1 MNRDSLAAAAPK
13 WLAIQAL
20 PAQTKFD
27 LLAMW
32 VDAIMDAV
40 ELDHLEPDS
49 WEALYLSYTVQ
60 SLVEGR
66 YYAALT
72 FSEMVLIEPA
82 LHRPPR
88 MSPDGPEPATLA
100 DLRDA
105 MEVVR
110 MRPAAG

>member
-13 WLAIQAL
+13 WLVIQAL

-32 VDAIMDAV
+32 VEAIMDAV
-40 ELDHLEPDS
+40 ELDHLEPDP
-49 WEALYLSYTVQ
+49 WESLYLSYTVQ

-72 FSEMVLIEPA
+72 FSEMVLIDPA

-88 MSPDGPEPATLA
+88 RLLNGPEPVTLA

>member
-1 MNRDSLAAAAPK
+1 
-13 WLAIQAL
+13 
-20 PAQTKFD
+20 
-27 LLAMW
+27 MW

-40 ELDHLEPDS
+40 ELDHLEPDP

-66 YYAALT
+66 YYSALT

-88 MSPDGPEPATLA
+88 LSPDGPEPVTLA